1 MKISILITLF
11 CFITSLSVQSQE
23 LEYSFKEVY
32 EISTPSK
39 LNISSSNSN
48 IKVLSHDKENIEVYF
63 VVRKDKK
70 LLSVNEAELNEII
83 KEQSKLDI
91 QSSAKQLKLDVTN
104 IVKDGY
110 IKSEN
115 AVIIDF
121 IVYVPSKTSCDL
133 LSSDG
138 NISLKG
144 LNSNQKCVTNDGNI
158 ELSNLNGNIIAK
170 TSDGD
175 IIIENV
181 TGNVDSKAMDGQ
193 VIITDI

>member
-1 MKISILITLF
+1 MLILF
-11 CFITSLSVQSQE
+11 CFLTNLSVQSQE

-48 IKVLSHDKENIEVYF
+48 IKVLSHDGENIEVYF
-63 VVRKDKK
+63 VVKRDKK
-70 LLSVNEAELNEII
+70 LLSVNKAKLPEII
-83 KEQSKLDI
+83 REQSKLDI
-91 QSSAKQLKLDVTN
+91 QSSANQLKLEVTN

-110 IKSEN
+110 IKSED
-115 AVIIDF
+115 AIIIDF
-121 IVYVPSKTSCDL
+121 IVYVPNQTSCDL

-144 LNSNQKCVTNDGNI
+144 LNSNQKCVTSDGDI
-158 ELSNLNGNIIAK
+158 ELSNLNGDIIAK

-175 IIIENV
+175 IIIDNV
-181 TGNVDSKAMDGQ
+181 IGNVDSQTMDGQ
-193 VIITDI
+193 VIKTKR